1 LPGNYLNP
9 TVLTALKAVLTH
21 GIRTIIIHNITS
33 PKSKATVFS
42 ISNLPARWGTRIGY
56 HDTFEFLVGRCQ
68 LIFEPGVLLRGVSFT
83 NGDGFLKLCN
93 EECNKVRSKE
103 PVLQGG

>member
-1 LPGNYLNP
+1 LPGDYLNP

-56 HDTFEFLVGRCQ
+56 DYPLAIV
-68 LIFEPGVLLRGVSFT
+68 IM
-83 NGDGFLKLCN
+83 
-93 EECNKVRSKE
+93 
-103 PVLQGG
+103 